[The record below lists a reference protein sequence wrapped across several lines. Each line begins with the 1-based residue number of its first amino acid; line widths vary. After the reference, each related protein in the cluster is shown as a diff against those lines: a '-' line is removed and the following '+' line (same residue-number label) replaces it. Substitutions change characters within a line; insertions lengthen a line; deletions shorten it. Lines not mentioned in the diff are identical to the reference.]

1 VQYPKII
8 FQIKFK
14 KMAKSAKSSNGKP
27 NLKGANKINQKV
39 IGKNATAPNPSA
51 KQSTQQSGQQ
61 HGKEE
66 NSDNLNTGIS
76 EENSKKVAESL
87 NEVLADEF
95 VLYVKTLNF
104 HWNIEGPDFHAL
116 HLFLDEQYH
125 QLQLIIDS
133 VAERVRKV
141 GHFATGSMREFLDTA
156 SLKEHAGA
164 ASVSEQ
170 MLSELASDHDAIIRK
185 TRTLINDFEEKYD
198 DAGSSDFITGI
209 MKEHEKMAWM
219 LRASVRKG

>member
-1 VQYPKII
+1 VKYHKYFIKI
-8 FQIKFK
+8 KPG
-14 KMAKSAKSSNGKP
+14 KMAKSTKSSNEKP

-39 IGKNATAPNPSA
+39 IGKNTSAPNPSA
-51 KQSTQQSGQQ
+51 KQATQQSVQKDQQ
-61 HGKEE
+61 N

-76 EENSKKVAESL
+76 EENSKKVAQAL

-141 GHFATGSMREFLDTA
+141 GHFATGSMKEFLDTA
-156 SLKEHAGA
+156 SLKEHSGA

-170 MLSELASDHDAIIRK
+170 MLAELASDHDEIIRK
-185 TRTLINDFEEKYD
+185 TRALINDFEEKYD